1 MSEQGKVALQ
11 MSRIADVFRFAREA
25 GRLEGVVPLDRFGR
39 LRDQLLRVD
48 GAVDYRI
55 GGGVGIDGKARL
67 EIALRGQ
74 LVLRCQRCLG
84 EYPWELAVDSVLM
97 PMRVGDALPEDEL
110 ENDEVDAI
118 EVEAAGEL
126 DPLVLI
132 EDEIILALPLVPRH
146 ESCSLLREQGGA
158 GRESPFA
165 VLAGLRGRAKEN

>member
-11 MSRIADVFRFAREA
+11 IGRIADVYKFAREA
-25 GRLEGVVPLDRFGR
+25 GRLEGKVPLAAFGR
-39 LRDQLLRVD
+39 LVDQLLRVE

-55 GGGVGIDGKARL
+55 VGRVGIDGKARL

-84 EYPWELAVDSVLM
+84 EVLWELAVDSVLM
-97 PMRVGDALPEDEL
+97 PMRAGDALPEDEL

-118 EVEAAGEL
+118 EVEAEGGL

-132 EDEIILALPLVPRH
+132 EDEIILALPFIPRH
-146 ESCSLLREQGGA
+146 ESCSPLREESGA
-158 GRESPFA
+158 DRESPFA
-165 VLAGLRGRAKEN
+165 VLAGLRGRAQEN